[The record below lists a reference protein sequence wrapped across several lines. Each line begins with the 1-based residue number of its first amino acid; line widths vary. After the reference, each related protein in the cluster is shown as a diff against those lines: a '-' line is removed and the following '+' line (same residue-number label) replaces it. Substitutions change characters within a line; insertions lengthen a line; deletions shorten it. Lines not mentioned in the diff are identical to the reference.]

1 MPSAIGTILCA
12 VIQNPGPEK
21 FQEVR
26 ERELAN
32 FSALKAWGELL
43 FLKIHPSKRLH
54 LNILLNEMLTTG
66 LLSAD

>member
-1 MPSAIGTILCA
+1 MS
-12 VIQNPGPEK
+12 IQNPGPEK

-32 FSALKAWGELL
+32 FSALKKTESQAWGELL

-54 LNILLNEMLTTG
+54 LNILLNEMLTAG